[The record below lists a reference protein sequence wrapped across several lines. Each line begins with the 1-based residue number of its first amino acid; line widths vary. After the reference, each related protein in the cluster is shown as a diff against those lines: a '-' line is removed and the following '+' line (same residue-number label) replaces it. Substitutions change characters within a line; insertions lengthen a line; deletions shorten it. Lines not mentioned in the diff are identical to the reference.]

1 MTDTGRVLQSAHT
14 LRVILRMWEY
24 ESKIKKR
31 RWDYE
36 RGKLTEE
43 ERARNN

>member
-24 ESKIKKR
+24 ESKIKKKAMGVR
-31 RWDYE
+31 E
-36 RGKLTEE
+36 READRGRKSEK
-43 ERARNN
+43 